1 LLASQ
6 RRGRRPG
13 EEFVLA
19 RNVLVTGASGGM
31 GRAVAAR
38 FAANGDAVIITG
50 RDAGRLRRTADEL
63 GASGVICDAA
73 DPEQVASLRAG
84 LGGTLDVLVNNA
96 GGNTDFDS
104 DGAAGGGG
112 DEAGGCRAALERLAA
127 SWRANLDA
135 NLISA
140 VLTTHAVA
148 DLLAAGGSVISIGTI
163 GAERGGGSYGAAKA
177 ALASWNAYL
186 SAEIGPRGVT
196 ANVISPGYTEGTN
209 FFRDRLTS
217 QRRETLVAAT
227 HDKRPGR
234 PDDIAETAH
243 FLASPGARHI
253 TGQTIHVNG
262 GAFTTR

>member
-6 RRGRRPG
+6 RRARRPG

-38 FAANGDAVIITG
+38 FAANGDAVVITG
-50 RDAGRLRRTADEL
+50 RDAERLRRAADEI
-63 GASGVICDAA
+63 GASGVVCDAA
-73 DPEQVASLRAG
+73 DPQQLASLRAG

-104 DGAAGGGG
+104 GGAASEG
-112 DEAGGCRAALERLAA
+112 DEADGCRAALERVAA

-163 GAERGGGSYGAAKA
+163 GAERGGCSYGAAKA

-196 ANVISPGYTEGTN
+196 ANVISPGYVEGTN

-217 QRRETLVAAT
+217 QRRETLIAAT

-234 PDDIAETAH
+234 PDDIAETVY

>member
-1 LLASQ
+1 
-6 RRGRRPG
+6 
-13 EEFVLA
+13 LA
-19 RNVLVTGASGGM
+19 RNVLITGASGGI
-31 GRAVAAR
+31 GRAIAAR
-38 FAANGDAVIITG
+38 FVADGDTVVITG
-50 RDAGRLRRTADEL
+50 RNADRLQRAAAEV
-63 GASGVICDAA
+63 GAQSVVCDAA
-73 DPEQVASLRAG
+73 DPAQVAALRAG
-84 LGGTLDVLVNNA
+84 LEDKLDVLVNNA
-96 GGNTDFDS
+96 GGNTDFD
-104 DGAAGGGG
+104 DQAA
-112 DEAGGCRAALERLAA
+112 DENNDNCRVMLERIAA

-148 DLLAAGGSVISIGTI
+148 DRLASGGSVINIGTI

-196 ANVISPGYTEGTN
+196 ANIISPGYIADTN

-217 QRRETLVAAT
+217 HRRDNLIAAT

-253 TGQTIHVNG
+253 TGQIIHVNG

>member
-1 LLASQ
+1 
-6 RRGRRPG
+6 
-13 EEFVLA
+13 LA
-19 RNVLVTGASGGM
+19 RNVLITGASNGI
-31 GRAVAAR
+31 GRAIAAR
-38 FAANGDAVIITG
+38 FVADGDTVVITG
-50 RDAGRLRRTADEL
+50 RNPDRLQSAAAEI
-63 GASGVICDAA
+63 GAHGVVCDAA
-73 DPEQVASLRAG
+73 DPAQVAALCAK
-84 LGGTLDVLVNNA
+84 LGDTLDVLVNNA
-96 GGNTDFDS
+96 GGNTDFD
-104 DGAAGGGG
+104 DHAE
-112 DEAGGCRAALERLAA
+112 DEGNDSCRVALERLAA

-148 DLLAAGGSVISIGTI
+148 DRLASGGSVINIGTI

-196 ANVISPGYTEGTN
+196 ANVISPGYIADTN
-209 FFRDRLTS
+209 FFRDRLTQ
-217 QRRETLVAAT
+217 QRRDNLIAAT

-234 PDDIAETAH
+234 PGDIAETAH

-253 TGQTIHVNG
+253 TGQIIHVNG

>member
-1 LLASQ
+1 
-6 RRGRRPG
+6 
-13 EEFVLA
+13 LA
-19 RNVLVTGASGGM
+19 RKVLVTGASGGI
-31 GRAVAAR
+31 GRAIAAR
-38 FAANGDAVIITG
+38 FVADGDAVVITG
-50 RDAGRLRRTADEL
+50 RNAERLQAAAGEL
-63 GASGVICDAA
+63 GARGVVCDGA
-73 DPEQVASLRAG
+73 DPGQVASLRAG
-84 LGGTLDVLVNNA
+84 LAGELDVLVNNA

-104 DGAAGGGG
+104 GGAPDDDGG
-112 DEAGGCRAALERLAA
+112 DEGDCRAALERLAA

-186 SAEIGPRGVT
+186 SAEIGPRGIT
-196 ANVISPGYTEGTN
+196 ANVISAGYIEGTN
-209 FFRDRLTS
+209 FFRDRMTS
-217 QRRETLVAAT
+217 QRRETLIAAT

-234 PDDIAETAH
+234 PDDIADTAY